1 MQESLWALKTSL
13 EFCIS
18 RTWNNKEFF
27 FKTIKAP
34 CDSNLCENGASCENF
49 DNNTHPY
56 YGCICINGYEG
67 ATCQT
72 CKLDNNNLNPR
83 SLNITFSYLINYH
96 WLKPIKAPCDTMP
109 TSCQNGGS
117 CINTYSDPYWS
128 CNCINGFSDPLC
140 DTGKKFNLHSFRI
153 IKDEE

>member
-1 MQESLWALKTSL
+1 MAAHAQTSIMLLVLFMDALVWMVIRDTIVKYVRSIEPDFEKITL
-13 EFCIS
+13 
-18 RTWNNKEFF
+18 NKIKNFF

-83 SLNITFSYLINYH
+83 SLNTTFSYLVNY
-96 WLKPIKAPCDTMP
+96 
-109 TSCQNGGS
+109 
-117 CINTYSDPYWS
+117 
-128 CNCINGFSDPLC
+128 
-140 DTGKKFNLHSFRI
+140 
-153 IKDEE
+153 